1 MLSAHTP
8 PTVEVNP
15 LKLINHDNLRDL
27 GSFLGIG
34 DQPQKPYSFPH
45 SKGELT
51 RRFQRNIIYFIANY
65 AVVIF
70 FVTMFNALACPQ
82 FLFILMLLGAGW
94 FYCDKLATEE
104 ANLDGPTYVL
114 GVPTTTEQR
123 NGIMAIVSI
132 VLAAI
137 YGGPVLM
144 YAATTSAFIC
154 VSHACLRNA
163 QLPSDEELV
172 HLLQL
177 KPDTPYGT
185 TYGKDNGY
193 IVV

>member
-1 MLSAHTP
+1 MLASRTP
-8 PTVEVNP
+8 PTIEVNP

-27 GSFLGIG
+27 NSFLGLG
-34 DQPQKPYSFPH
+34 EHQQKPYTFPR

-51 RRFQRNIIYFIANY
+51 RRFQRNVIYFVANY

-70 FVTMFNALACPQ
+70 LVTMINALACPQ
-82 FLFILMLLGAGW
+82 FLFILVLLGGGW
-94 FYCDKLATEE
+94 YYCDKLATEE
-104 ANLDGPTYVL
+104 AGSSGPTYIF
-114 GVPTTTEQR
+114 GVPTTAEQR

-132 VLAAI
+132 ILSAI

-144 YAATTSAFIC
+144 YSAATSAFIC

-172 HLLQL
+172 SLLHL
-177 KPDTPYGT
+177 KPETPYGT
-185 TYGKDNGY
+185 TYGKEHGY
-193 IVV
+193 MVV